1 MKTMKTWRI
10 ILAMTAA
17 VLSLA
22 SCSSDPEYA
31 DPEAHEK
38 TVALNEQYAPLM
50 IGTWHYE
57 KTGDTQRYFEELTFR
72 ADGTLT
78 GTRKWQVRKLVTIGG
93 EQQYT
98 DWEDLD
104 PLVGAFTGEW
114 KLSYWS
120 PEGQAGQK
128 RNVLQLTAS
137 YDDGEYMAYSTNV
150 DFGYADATTLRIQG
164 LYVRDAD
171 GWINFER
178 GEAEPSF

>member
-1 MKTMKTWRI
+1 MKTWRI
-10 ILAMTAA
+10 ILTMTAA

-72 ADGTLT
+72 TDGTLT

-128 RNVLQLTAS
+128 RNILQLTAS
-137 YDDGEYMAYSTNV
+137 YDDGEYMGTPRTWTSAMPTPPRSASRASTSGMPT
-150 DFGYADATTLRIQG
+150 DGSTSSA
-164 LYVRDAD
+164 VRRSLVS
-171 GWINFER
+171 ER
-178 GEAEPSF
+178 